1 MMRSIRKTKGQTGV
15 PVARAGLGILAISI
29 ILFAYHQGKLYTGPA
44 VIVYPSAVGLEG
56 STFQLYKGFPYL
68 TTADVVVSG
77 VSHHAVAPRDCAAIC
92 ETTPTCTWFQ
102 YCASTDRCSPR
113 SASGEC
119 WLMAGNTDKLPRKR
133 FKEDGWLNG
142 IAISTKQHTE
152 TPKAKA
158 ASADSDT
165 KTKAETSKGGAA
177 KAAEVVQ
184 SSEAARSDA
193 VAGPGATAKPEEVA
207 AGAGVGPDETA
218 TPPVKPAEAAGGTEA
233 QQGTSAADVTS
244 PATPAAATDPAVAG
258 VGVRPEKVPENT
270 MAQEQ
275 PAAGDA
281 AGPIANQSIIMPEYE
296 ALRNNATLPL
306 VFLDVAIKGAPIGR
320 MEIVLFSD
328 VAPRHAENMRLLC
341 SGEKGAVP
349 KPREDGHKVYH
360 LKGGTFYRIVKGWI
374 NQGGANVES
383 AFGGTFADDPGGLAL
398 KHDHK
403 GLLSSA
409 NMGPNTNEGHFSIMM
424 GPSPHLNGG
433 YTIFGQ
439 VVAGWEVSEAINAVS
454 HGQPEDTAHGDAG
467 VVIVDAGQLRKGT
480 IVPDLRLGLPAN
492 ATGYNY

>member
-29 ILFAYHQGKLYTGPA
+29 ILFAYYQGKLYTGPA

-56 STFQLYKGFPYL
+56 STFQLYKGFPYP
-68 TTADVVVSG
+68 TTADVVVS
-77 VSHHAVAPRDCAAIC
+77 
-92 ETTPTCTWFQ
+92 
-102 YCASTDRCSPR
+102 
-113 SASGEC
+113 
-119 WLMAGNTDKLPRKR
+119 
-133 FKEDGWLNG
+133 EDGWLNG

-158 ASADSDT
+158 ASANSDT
-165 KTKAETSKGGAA
+165 KTKAETSSGGAA

-193 VAGPGATAKPEEVA
+193 AAGAGATAKPEEVA
-207 AGAGVGPDETA
+207 AGAGVRPGETA
-218 TPPVKPAEAAGGTEA
+218 APPVKPAEAAGGTEA
-233 QQGTSAADVTS
+233 QQGSSAADVTS
-244 PATPAAATDPAVAG
+244 PATPAAATDPAAAD
-258 VGVRPEKVPENT
+258 VGVRPEK
-270 MAQEQ
+270 
-275 PAAGDA
+275 
-281 AGPIANQSIIMPEYE
+281 SIIMPEYE